1 MSYPPVVEHCL
12 LGLVVNGAGDGCD
25 FPGDG
30 LAFTPDSE
38 SGVRGVPVAMRVISG
53 AARSIIT
60 RAHIKR
66 RLN

>member
-1 MSYPPVVEHCL
+1 M
-12 LGLVVNGAGDGCD
+12 LGLVLNGAGDGCD
-25 FPGDG
+25 SPGDG

-38 SGVRGVPVAMRVISG
+38 SGVHGVARAISG